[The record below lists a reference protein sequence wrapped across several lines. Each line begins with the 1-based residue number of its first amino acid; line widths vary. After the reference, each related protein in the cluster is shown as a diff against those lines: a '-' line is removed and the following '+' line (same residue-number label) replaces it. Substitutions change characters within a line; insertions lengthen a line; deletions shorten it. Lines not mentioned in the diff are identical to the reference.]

1 MTNLEPLI
9 KLFENHALSL
19 VALIL
24 IVFWLYPKLDEVW
37 NLLMKLANPVKQSD
51 DEAARKLREKLEK
64 SDIMDEKI
72 MSALRAVLIE
82 FRASRAYIFSYHNG
96 GENVLGCSFSRVSC
110 THEVVALGIV
120 PQVTW
125 LQNMPKTL
133 VHAFTRMIDSGI
145 GVFCPCI
152 EECFKETDTS
162 TYQTLLKQGINSCYC
177 VGLNSE
183 ARVPIGFLG
192 IDFCSEKVV
201 LSEAQFEKLKIISE
215 RVATIFCLSGH
226 KLCGVRPTDGLEK
239 IIPFSQN

>member
-19 VALIL
+19 VALIF

-51 DEAARKLREKLEK
+51 SEAARKLREKLER
-64 SDIMDEKI
+64 SDIMDEKV
-72 MSALRAVLIE
+72 MSALRSLLTE

-96 GENVLGCSFSRVSC
+96 GENILGCSFSRVSC
-110 THEVVALGIV
+110 THEVVALGIN
-120 PQVTW
+120 PQIAW

-133 VHAFTRMIDSGI
+133 MHAFTRMIDSGL

-152 EECFKETDTS
+152 EECFKEVDAS
-162 TYQTLLKQGINSCYC
+162 TYQTLLYQGIKSCYC

-183 ARVPIGFLG
+183 AMVPIGFIG
-192 IDFCSEKVV
+192 IDFCNEATV
-201 LSEAQFEKLKIISE
+201 LTDIQFEKLKIISE

-226 KLCGVRPTDGLEK
+226 KLCGAKPSDGLEK